1 MPDQKTLYLLRRPI
15 SNPAESLLPSAS
27 DTHLADWVSLV
38 LVEAAG
44 STVPSFPGPIYIL
57 QHGSDAP
64 VPDGSGKKISYRE
77 LVTLIAEHPSTIVM

>member
-77 LVTLIAEHPSTIVM
+77 LVTLISEHPSTIVL